1 MQKIFNQLKTPIRA
15 DGSFFRYGSRF
26 DVRENVRK
34 SVDKRKPEKRKEQ
47 AEADGYLRLD
57 LIALLL

>member
-1 MQKIFNQLKTPIRA
+1 M
-15 DGSFFRYGSRF
+15 GVFFAMGSRF

-47 AEADGYLRLD
+47 AEADGYMRFD